1 MPIHMCWNL
10 RFFSSDKLKTPKK
23 NCFLPALNSQIF
35 TNIRALLWR
44 KIVILEFMMNQFHF
58 FSSKKDARISHSG
71 TDSTK
76 IVSALCKK
84 LEIVFGLDFI
94 WKRIEQI
101 QIVQPEC
108 DGIWK
113 LILLS
118 TYINFSKN
126 IAQNFSIQYYI
137 QSSLG

>member
-58 FSSKKDARISHSG
+58 SSSKKDARITDSG

-76 IVSALCKK
+76 ILNALCKR
-84 LEIVFGLDFI
+84 IRNCMFGLDFSQNI
-94 WKRIEQI
+94 LLKENRTNLDNLAI
-101 QIVQPEC
+101 EC
-108 DGIWK
+108 DAGIWK
-113 LILLS
+113 LIPLD
-118 TYINFSKN
+118 FSKKHCTKFLN
-126 IAQNFSIQYYI
+126 SI
-137 QSSLG
+137 